1 MLIDSHA
8 NLHAEAFDDDREAVI
23 DRARAA
29 GVKLMVAICDRIASV
44 PAVLAIA
51 EAHEDIWASIG
62 AHPHNA
68 KERPD
73 LTAGELIDLAANA
86 RVVGVGETG
95 LDLHYNLSP
104 IAQQVASFRA
114 HIEAA
119 RRLDLPLIVHTR
131 NADDLMGDILEEE
144 HARAPFRLLM
154 HCYTSGADLARR
166 ALALGAFFS
175 LSGIVT
181 FKAAHD
187 VRAVSA
193 IVPTARIV
201 LETDCPYLA
210 PVPHRGRR
218 NEPAFIADLYS
229 HFCASRGLGLEEGAQ
244 IVAENFFRL
253 FHTIPKAMLG
263 P

>member
-1 MLIDSHA
+1 MLIDSHV
-8 NLHAEAFDDDREAVI
+8 NLHAEAFDDDRDVVI
-23 DRARAA
+23 ARARTA
-29 GVKLMVAICDRIASV
+29 GVKLMVTICDRIASV

-51 EAHEDIWASIG
+51 DAHADIWASVG
-62 AHPHNA
+62 QHPHNA

-73 LTAGELIDLAANA
+73 LSASELIAFANHK
-86 RVVGVGETG
+86 RVVGIGETG

-104 IAQQVASFRA
+104 MAQQIASFRA

-119 RRLDLPLIVHTR
+119 RVRDLPLIVHTR
-131 NADDLMGDILEEE
+131 NADELTGDILEEE
-144 HARAPFRLLM
+144 HAKGPFRLLM
-154 HCYTSGADLARR
+154 HCYTSGEALARR
-166 ALALGAFFS
+166 MLALGAYFS

-187 VRAVSA
+187 VRAVA
-193 IVPTARIV
+193 QLVPNDRII

-218 NEPAFIADLYS
+218 NEPAFIADLYAYVCKERS
-229 HFCASRGLGLEEGAQ
+229 LSAEEGAE
-244 IVAENFFRL
+244 IVAANFFRL
-253 FHTIPKAMLG
+253 FHTIPKAMVA